1 MPVFPG
7 EVFPP
12 GVFPPPVFPGTGPE
26 EPPTGP
32 DPVPVGDTRHVMA
45 GPIRPAPQAD
55 LYILGS
61 AYRAAEE

>member
-7 EVFPP
+7 DVFPP
-12 GVFPPPVFPGTGPE
+12 GVFPPPVFPGT
-26 EPPTGP
+26 EPSEPGAVT
-32 DPVPVGDTRHVMA
+32 PVPVGDRRHVMA
-45 GPIRPAPQAD
+45 GPIQPAPQAD